1 MSLLQGKSRAKTGRR
16 VIIDLQKA
24 ERAFKDGHLKEVEQL
39 CGEVLEERPDSCQAC
54 LLMAELRFR
63 QKLFTEVERWID
75 RARAIEPGNPRGL
88 NLLGRMLLR
97 DGDLAGAEAAFR
109 EAAEGDPE
117 YADAWANLGHVLLR
131 GERRAEAEQCFHRAI
146 QHDREH
152 GLANLS
158 LGKMFFAQQRPDLAV
173 PYLHTGIQREL
184 SHREGQL
191 TLALALLELGRL
203 DEAITAYRRLVAA
216 GDEDP
221 EVYCGLATS
230 LEAMCE
236 FELALAG
243 YEAALELDAT
253 HARAAAGVANVLIAL
268 GRAPQALAFI
278 APRAARGDAAPCLHV
293 TYARALRAVGRP
305 AEALLHLADLVKR
318 PAPAREVAPAHR
330 LLGELLDARGEY
342 DRAFAQ
348 HRRANRL
355 RPARYEPDANEA
367 LVTRLI
373 EVFDRELLDSLPRGS
388 SSEVPVFVLGLPCA
402 GQASV
407 AAMIAA
413 HPRGAHAGAL
423 PHIDL
428 GAGRTSRYNNV
439 GLAYPECIRLLRE
452 RELRELSATY
462 LARLFA
468 ADESARRI
476 VDSMWLNAL
485 HIGLIELMFP
495 QAHIIHCVRDPMD
508 LGLGCH
514 FRTFSGVP
522 APFSGACEDFGRFHA
537 DHQRLMA
544 HWRETT
550 RLSLLEVDYGA
561 LAADREAQGRRI
573 TEFLGLAW
581 DPAVAA
587 ASASATAGDEDAAC
601 EGRDG
606 WQRDYAGHLGGLR
619 ESLEAVR
626 QVPSGD

>member
-63 QKLFTEVERWID
+63 QKLFTEVESWID

-117 YADAWANLGHVLLR
+117 YADAWANLGHVLLQ
-131 GERRAEAEQCFHRAI
+131 GERRVEAGQCFHRAI
-146 QHDREH
+146 QYDREH

-184 SHREGQL
+184 SHREGQV

-230 LEAMCE
+230 LEAMRE

-278 APRAARGDAAPCLHV
+278 APRATRGDAAPCLHV

-318 PAPAREVAPAHR
+318 PAPARELAPAHR

-355 RPARYEPDANEA
+355 QPARYEPGANEA

-373 EVFDRELLDSLPRGS
+373 EVFDRDLLDSLPRGS
-388 SSEVPVFVLGLPCA
+388 SSEVPVFVVGLPCA

-508 LGLGCH
+508 VGLGCH
-514 FRTFSGVP
+514 CRTFAGLP

-537 DHQRLMA
+537 DHLRLMA

-550 RLSLLEVDYGA
+550 RLSMLEVDYGA
-561 LAADREAQGRRI
+561 LLADREAQGRRI

-606 WQRDYAGHLGGLR
+606 WQRDYAGHLGALR
-619 ESLEAVR
+619 ASLEAVGR
-626 QVPSGD
+626 APPGA

>member
-63 QKLFTEVERWID
+63 QERFEEVESWIA
-75 RARAIEPGNPRGL
+75 RARAIEPGNPRGI

-97 DGDLAGAEAAFR
+97 DGDLVGAEAAFR
-109 EAAEGDPE
+109 EAVEASPE
-117 YADAWANLGHVLLR
+117 YSDAWANLGHVLLR
-131 GERRAEAEQCFHRAI
+131 GERRVDAEQCFHRAI

-158 LGKMFFAQQRPDLAV
+158 LGKMFFAQRRPDLAV

-191 TLALALLELGRL
+191 TLALALFELGRL

-221 EVYCGLATS
+221 EVYCGLAMS
-230 LEAMCE
+230 LEAMRE
-236 FELALAG
+236 LELALAG
-243 YEAALELDAT
+243 YEAALELDPA
-253 HARAAAGVANVLIAL
+253 HARAAAGLADVLIAL
-268 GRAPQALAFI
+268 DRAPQALAFI
-278 APRAARGDAAPCLHV
+278 APHAARGDAPPCVHV
-293 TYARALRAVGRP
+293 AYARALQAVGRP

-318 PAPAREVAPAHR
+318 PAPGGELAPAHR

-355 RPARYEPDANEA
+355 RPARYEPAANEA

-388 SSEVPVFVLGLPCA
+388 TSEVPVFVVGLPCA

-452 RELRELSATY
+452 RELRELSAAY
-462 LARLFA
+462 LARLFV

-476 VDSMWLNAL
+476 VDSMWLNCL

-495 QAHIIHCVRDPMD
+495 RARIIHCVREPMD
-508 LGLGCH
+508 VGLGCH
-514 FRTFSGVP
+514 FRAFSGLP
-522 APFSGACEDFGRFHA
+522 APFSGALADFGRFHA
-537 DHQRLMA
+537 DHLRLMA
-544 HWRETT
+544 HWRDTT
-550 RLSLLEVDYGA
+550 RLSMLEVDYGA
-561 LAADREAQGRRI
+561 LAADREMQGRRI
-573 TEFLGLAW
+573 IEFLGLEW
-581 DPAVAA
+581 DPAL
-587 ASASATAGDEDAAC
+587 ASASASAPLGGEDAAC

-606 WQRDYAGHLGGLR
+606 WQRDYVGHLGVLR
-619 ESLEAVR
+619 ESLEAAAKA
-626 QVPSGD
+626 PPGD